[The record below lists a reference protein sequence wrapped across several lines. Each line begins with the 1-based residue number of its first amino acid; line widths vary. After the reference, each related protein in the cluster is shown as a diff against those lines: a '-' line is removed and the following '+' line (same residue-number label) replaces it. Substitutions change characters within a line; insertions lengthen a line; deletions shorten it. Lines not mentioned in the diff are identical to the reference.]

1 MMNEI
6 SLRSYIR
13 DIEGL
18 VNRNQNEEAI
28 AHCRYILRSYPR
40 YIDAYRILGKA
51 LLESQRFG
59 DATDIFQRVL
69 SSVPDDFI
77 SHVGMSVVRE
87 DEGNL
92 NEAIWHME
100 RAFELQPAN
109 STIQDE
115 LRRLYGRRDGVE
127 PSKIRLTRGAL
138 ARMYDKGD
146 LYQQAITELR
156 ATLAEHTG
164 RYDLQTL
171 LAKIYLK
178 TGQKIKAAETANHIL
193 HNLPNCLVPIK
204 IMIQILNESNREA
217 EAKNLFEK
225 LNQLDPYSQFT
236 SPKSPSSE
244 NVSENAILIE
254 KLEWKREKLD
264 IQDSQQPC
272 QRNQQWV

>member
-13 DIEGL
+13 EIEGM

-28 AHCRYILRSYPR
+28 SHSRHILTSYPR
-40 YIDAYRILGKA
+40 YIDAYRVLGKA
-51 LLESQRFG
+51 LLENQRFG
-59 DATDIFQRVL
+59 DAADIFQRVL
-69 SSVPDDFI
+69 SSVPDDYV
-77 SHVGMSVVRE
+77 SHVGMSMVRE

-100 RAFELQPAN
+100 RAFEVQPAN
-109 STIQDE
+109 SLIQDE

-127 PSKIRLTRGAL
+127 PPKIRLTRGAL

-156 ATLAEHTG
+156 ATLAEEPG

-171 LAKIYLK
+171 LATIYLK
-178 TGQKIKAAETANHIL
+178 TGQKVKAAETANNIL
-193 HNLPNCLVPIK
+193 RNLPNCLVPIK
-204 IMIQILNESNREA
+204 IMTQILSESDRED

-225 LNQLDPYSQFT
+225 LNQLDPYSRFT
-236 SPKSPSSE
+236 STKTPSSE
-244 NVSENAILIE
+244 SVSENAF
-254 KLEWKREKLD
+254 
-264 IQDSQQPC
+264 
-272 QRNQQWV
+272 